1 MDVVGHYHEFVY
13 PHAKGKMLQREYLAP
28 DYFSN
33 RKEARGEA
41 VCSLTNNLGKGA
53 HAFTFFKCEHVE
65 PRSAVVVPV
74 GSEAKLRH
82 AQSILGRQ
90 TLRQFSPE
98 AESRSLA
105 SEGEPGCGRRGSRYG
120 PPRGFYTSV
129 WANSMR

>member
-1 MDVVGHYHEFVY
+1 MVGHYHEFVY
-13 PHAKGKMLQREYLAP
+13 PDARGKMLQREYLAP

-41 VCSLTNNLGKGA
+41 VCSLANNLGKGA

-82 AQSILGRQ
+82 AQSILGG
-90 TLRQFSPE
+90 L
-98 AESRSLA
+98 
-105 SEGEPGCGRRGSRYG
+105 
-120 PPRGFYTSV
+120 GFKRIVVSGYLGYRAGHSADYTI
-129 WANSMR
+129 R

>member
-1 MDVVGHYHEFVY
+1 MVGHYHEFVY
-13 PHAKGKMLQREYLAP
+13 PDARGKMLQREYLAP

-41 VCSLTNNLGKGA
+41 VCSLANNLGKGA

-82 AQSILGRQ
+82 AQSILGG
-90 TLRQFSPE
+90 TDSPAILAGSGKPRLGFRSGAGKE
-98 AESRSLA
+98 RREWRGKRKGAE
-105 SEGEPGCGRRGSRYG
+105 
-120 PPRGFYTSV
+120 
-129 WANSMR
+129 